1 MQVFG
6 YIRFSYMGRS
16 DARTSRVPGATRDDY
31 FQRLFEP
38 LRMETRFHFFEKIC
52 LPSIKAQSDQDFT
65 ILIMASQAMPKSYQ
79 IRLEAAVTD
88 IPQIR
93 VCYSDVPNILHAF
106 RPVVKEMT
114 AGLTDNSIHFR
125 MDDDDAIGAELIAN
139 LRKMARYAEPG
150 TLLSLPRGFHLF
162 SHEGRPYIL
171 PKVEAFI
178 AIGFAFVNA
187 PDNIRNPYASAHQKA
202 FHRVPS
208 MMDPRPHSYIHVAH
222 ASADTREMH
231 NKRVARQLKQIP
243 DYDTAEFQ
251 NQLKANFTGAFPH
264 ISLDEIFKVV
274 LSSPDATAD

>member
-16 DARTSRVPGATRDDY
+16 DARMSRVPGATQEDY
-31 FQRLFEP
+31 FQRLFDP

-65 ILIMASQAMPKSYQ
+65 ILVMASQTMPDEYKS
-79 IRLEAAVTD
+79 RLEAAVID

-106 RPVVKEMT
+106 RPVVKEVT

-125 MDDDDAIGAELIAN
+125 MDDDDAIGADLVAN
-139 LRKMARYAEPG
+139 LRQMARHAEPG

-162 SHEGRPYIL
+162 LHKGRPYLL
-171 PKVEAFI
+171 PKVEGFI

-187 PDNIRNPYASAHQKA
+187 AGNIRNPYASAHQKA

-208 MMDPRPHSYIHVAH
+208 MMEPRPHSYIHVAH

-231 NKRVARQLKQIP
+231 NKRVAKQLKQVP
-243 DYDTAEFQ
+243 DYDSAEFQ
-251 NQLKANFTGAFPH
+251 EQLEASFLKAFPYTT
-264 ISLDEIFKVV
+264 LDDIFQTV
-274 LSSPDATAD
+274 LSSPDITDR